1 MLPTPT
7 SSVVGGFVRHAAL
20 WLLASGVILRV
31 LRLFL
36 YSEELSIRVTILFL
50 PGSVPVSASAP
61 APETLPWEAIGAL
74 VYMGLGITFLVYFV
88 INYALT
94 RIKVAHGILFSN
106 LIPVSTLLP
115 AYLVLGETLN
125 AFQYGGAAMVLC
137 GVLLAGAPEEA
148 GAGK

>member
-1 MLPTPT
+1 MLSTPT

-31 LRLFL
+31 LRLSL

-50 PGSVPVSASAP
+50 PGSVPVSASVP
-61 APETLPWEAIGAL
+61 APETLPWEAIVAL
-74 VYMGLGITFLVYFV
+74 VYLGLGITFLVYFV

-94 RIKVAHGILFSN
+94 RIKAAHVILFSN
-106 LIPVSTLLP
+106 LIPVSTLLL